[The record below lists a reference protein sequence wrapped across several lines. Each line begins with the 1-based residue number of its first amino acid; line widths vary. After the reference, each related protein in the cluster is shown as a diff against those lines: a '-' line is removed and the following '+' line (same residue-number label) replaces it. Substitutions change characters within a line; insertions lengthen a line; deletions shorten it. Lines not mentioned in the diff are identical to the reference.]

1 MERIRNLSIRKSI
14 GLYLAVSL
22 TVSFLAA
29 TAVMKC
35 ASYVQERVWWKYVDE
50 DRYFEALNEGGRDY
64 MVNVPRPAAGEM
76 GRVDYEISEIC
87 DFLQTYTVLFLS
99 IGGSFLAVYLFYRQK
114 LAPPLRELSEASRR
128 IGENDLDFAVTYEN
142 RDELGRLCHEF
153 ERMRQELVQNN
164 RKLWQ
169 NIEDERE
176 LRAAIA
182 HDIRS
187 PLSVL
192 KGYQEMLLAFL
203 PEGTISTEK
212 AAEMLG
218 EGMKQ
223 IDRMDVFIETMR
235 KLSSL
240 EDRALLS
247 WKITAESLQRE
258 LQAEIDVL
266 AAGREKTVVLA
277 VEEGMAKKARSRAVQ
292 GEEAEETPALAAFTG
307 DKEVLLE
314 VAENLLSNALRYAGE
329 TVEITASV
337 TAEELSLRVRDD
349 GCGFGEDIG
358 ELTKAFHRQNI
369 RDSLKHAGLGMYI
382 SRLYCEKH
390 GGRLLLEND
399 QRGGASVTAVFRSL

>member
-1 MERIRNLSIRKSI
+1 MGDGIPMERIRNLSIRKSI

-29 TAVMKC
+29 VAVMKC

-50 DRYFEALNEGGRDY
+50 DKYFEALNEGGRDY
-64 MVNVPRPAAGEM
+64 MVNVPRPSAGEM
-76 GRVDYEISEIC
+76 EKVDYEISEIC

-142 RDELGRLCHEF
+142 RDELGKLCHEF
-153 ERMRQELVQNN
+153 ERMRQEQVQNN

-203 PEGTISTEK
+203 PEGTISTRK

-247 WKITAESLQRE
+247 WEITAESLQRE

-277 VEEGMAKKARSRAVQ
+277 VQ
-292 GEEAEETPALAAFTG
+292 GEGEAEETPAPAAFTG
-307 DKEVLLE
+307 DKEVILE
-314 VAENLLSNALRYAGE
+314 VAENLLSNALRYAGA

-399 QRGGASVTAVFRSL
+399 ERGGASVTAVFRSL